1 MAEVK
6 SVLDE
11 MRVRQAMSRP
21 VQTLAPASVEVSV
34 GYRPFGQQGRT
45 GREFL
50 CQRRETVMKGS
61 MKLFSVKGIDVKVH
75 FTFTLI
81 LIWAAYRWGVQAGEG
96 VTGALFGVVVTLL
109 LFVCVTLHELAH
121 SLTAMRYGVTVR
133 EITLLPIGGLA
144 QMEEMPAKP
153 AQELK
158 MALAGPLT
166 NIVIA
171 VLLILICLPL
181 GLPSTMGV
189 GELFQVLGTVS
200 WRGLVA
206 YLVSTN
212 LALGL
217 FNLVPAFPMDGG
229 RVLRAFLALQMDYAR
244 ATAIAVRIGQGLAV
258 LLGLWGFMG
267 GGLTLIFIAIFVY
280 LGAGQEGR
288 VVEVKSVLEEMQ
300 VRQAMSRPV
309 QTLTPTDTVTRA
321 VELILQGLQADF
333 PVLEDDHLVG
343 MLTEGDVLS
352 ALHKQG
358 ADTLVGQA
366 MRRQFVVA
374 RPEETL
380 IEVQEQMSAAR
391 LRSVPVVEEEDQV
404 VGLLT
409 AQDINE
415 AYRLLKVLPEGWGRA
430 VSA

>member
-1 MAEVK
+1 
-6 SVLDE
+6 
-11 MRVRQAMSRP
+11 
-21 VQTLAPASVEVSV
+21 
-34 GYRPFGQQGRT
+34 
-45 GREFL
+45 
-50 CQRRETVMKGS
+50 MKGS
-61 MKLFSVKGIDVKVH
+61 IKLFSVKGIEINVH
-75 FTFTLI
+75 FTFLLI
-81 LIWAAYRWGVQAGEG
+81 LIWGAYRWGVQAGAG
-96 VTGALFGVVVTLL
+96 VTGALFGVMVTVL
-109 LFVCVTLHELAH
+109 LFACVILHELAH

-133 EITLLPIGGLA
+133 AISLLPIGGVA

-166 NIVIA
+166 NIAIA

-181 GLPSTMGV
+181 GIRSTMGV
-189 GELFQVLGTVS
+189 EELSQVLGTVS
-200 WRGLVA
+200 WRGLIA
-206 YLVSTN
+206 YLVSAN
-212 LALGL
+212 LTLGL
-217 FNLVPAFPMDGG
+217 FNLIPAFPMDGG
-229 RVLRAFLALQMDYAR
+229 RVLRAFLSMRMGHAR

-267 GGLTLIFIAIFVY
+267 GGFTLIFIAIFIY
-280 LGAGQEGR
+280 LGADQEGR
-288 VVEVKSVLEEMQ
+288 MVEVKSVLEDMQ
-300 VRQAMSRPV
+300 VRQAMSHPV

-333 PVLEDDHLVG
+333 PVLEDDRLVG

-358 ADTLVGQA
+358 ADVLVGQV

-380 IEVQEQMSAAR
+380 VEVQGQMSAAR
-391 LRSVPVVEEEDQV
+391 LRTVPVVERDRV

-415 AYRLLKVLPEGWGRA
+415 AYRLLKVLPEGWGGA
-430 VSA
+430 ASA